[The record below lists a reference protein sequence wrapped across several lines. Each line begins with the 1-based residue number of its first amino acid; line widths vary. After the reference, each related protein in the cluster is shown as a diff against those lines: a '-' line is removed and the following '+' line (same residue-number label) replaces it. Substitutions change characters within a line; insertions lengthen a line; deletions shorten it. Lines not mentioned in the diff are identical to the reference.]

1 MEQADRPPKAP
12 DGAATAA
19 GAAAPSL
26 SFGDWMP
33 AILWMAALFILSTS
47 AFSAAN
53 TSKIIEPM
61 LRGIF
66 PSASLAT
73 IALMHSLIRKAAHFT
88 NYAILFWLLI
98 RGPLEKRPYTAL
110 ACCVIYAFLDEGHQ
124 IFAVGRG
131 PSLYDVALDS
141 SGALFSRFLNA
152 AVYDVG

>member
-1 MEQADRPPKAP
+1 MEQADRPPKTP
-12 DGAATAA
+12 DGVATTA

-26 SFGDWMP
+26 SFNDWMP

-47 AFSAAN
+47 YFSAAN
-53 TSKIIEPM
+53 TSKVIQPI
-61 LRGIF
+61 LRCIF

-73 IALMHSLIRKAAHFT
+73 ISLMHGLIRKAAHFT
-88 NYAILFWLLI
+88 NYAILFWLLV
-98 RGPLEKRPYTAL
+98 RGPLEKRPYAAL
-110 ACCVIYAFLDEGHQ
+110 ACCVAYAFLDEGHQ

-141 SGALFSRFLNA
+141 SGALFGRFLNS